1 MHRTVL
7 MLGLAAG
14 LAFACPALAQSSGP
28 FTIDALLRQ
37 ESLGDAR
44 VSPDGRWIALERRA
58 RYDRAPSYKLSRDT
72 DRLLSAVQIVDARS
86 GEVVRTLETPD
97 HSAGY
102 TAGRFSPDGRRL
114 IVYEL
119 TPDSWRLGVL
129 SLETGAVRWT
139 ALAPEDPRLG
149 LTALWRT
156 VDELLVVVQPG
167 GQLPEIARTGFQAQ
181 DRIAA
186 LWAATASGRSV
197 GGTFIPSGSA
207 RDTREHRPPLS
218 LLRLDVRSGAQT
230 PLAAGAIFDLALSPD
245 GARIAVLED
254 REDLQPDP
262 DRPVLV
268 GDPIRR
274 RALRLIDI
282 DTGAETRIDPALD
295 YGPYLMAWSPDS
307 RRLLAFA
314 RHVGQAGFERSG
326 AYVAIGLDGLVSRFA
341 DKPATERSPW
351 DEPVALGGW
360 LGDTPVLRVLD
371 DAGVAQWRVPG
382 GLAPIPAQTGD
393 RLVDWNGETR
403 IERGDRLLSLNG
415 GPDVAGRISDLGEAR
430 DAGFRAAYVR
440 EATPGRTLISD
451 GCAKAAIDAAPV
463 CVSPLEPDETSVAS
477 SPDGAFVVARQDSA
491 DGSARFRL
499 HRADAGLTLAE
510 INLDRATFDW
520 GEIIEVAHTGPA
532 GQALK
537 SWLLLPPGLPEGVK
551 APLVVEVYPGRVSS
565 RPPSPL
571 TRRSAML
578 QNNPAVIAGGG
589 YAVLYVSLPNPPDG
603 RWSGAALAAQ
613 IDAIADAAGATGRV
627 RADRY
632 ALLGHSYGAFNVL
645 NAAPHSD
652 RVAAVIASNGY
663 ADLISAFELPPFFR
677 SAPDEGVPI
686 GQLSGWAETGQAA
699 IGAFPA
705 DAARYVEMSPLF
717 SAADLRAPALLI
729 ESDLERPRMGK
740 LFGVLYRLNRD
751 AALLTYYGEGH
762 VLASPGNLRDL
773 HAHILDWLARYL
785 GPATR
790 DPTLPVARPGLQDG
804 GQQRGVGALAP
815 EQAGRVEINLERR
828 PVEDALGR

>member
-1 MHRTVL
+1 MRRTVL

-14 LAFACPALAQSSGP
+14 LAFACPVLAQSAGP

-37 ESLGDAR
+37 ESFGEAR
-44 VSPDGRWIALERRA
+44 ISPDGRWIALERRA
-58 RYDRAPSYKLSRDT
+58 PYDEAPSYRLSRDT
-72 DRLLSAVQIVDARS
+72 DRVLSSVQIVDADA
-86 GEVVRTLETPD
+86 GATVRTLQAPD
-97 HSAGY
+97 HAAGY
-102 TAGRFSPDGRRL
+102 SVGRFSPDGRRL
-114 IVYEL
+114 VVYEL
-119 TPDSWRLGVL
+119 TPHSWRLGIMTL
-129 SLETGAVRWT
+129 DTGAVRWT
-139 ALAPEDPRLG
+139 DLAPEDPRLG
-149 LTALWRT
+149 LTAVWRNA
-156 VDELLVVVQPG
+156 EELLLVVQPDG
-167 GQLPEIARTGFQAQ
+167 RLPEIARTGFQAQ
-181 DRIAA
+181 DRIEA

-207 RDTREHRPPLS
+207 RDTRAQRPPLT
-218 LLRLDVRSGAQT
+218 LLRLNVRTGVQT
-230 PLAAGAIFDLALSPD
+230 PLATGALFDLALSPD
-245 GARIAVLED
+245 TTRVAVLED

-268 GDPIRR
+268 GDPVRR

-282 DTGAETRIDPALD
+282 ETGVETPLDRSLD

-307 RRLLAFA
+307 RKLLAFA
-314 RHVGQAGFERSG
+314 RALGAAGFEQSG
-326 AYVAIGLDGLVSRFA
+326 SYVVIGLDGAVSA
-341 DKPATERSPW
+341 LAGKPATERSPW

-360 LGDTPVLRVLD
+360 LGDAPVLRLGD
-371 DAGVAQWRVPG
+371 EAGAARWRIGAEGPS
-382 GLAPIPAQTGD
+382 IPAQSGD
-393 RLVDWNGETR
+393 RLVDWNGQTR
-403 IERGDRLLSLNG
+403 LERGDRLVSLTG
-415 GPDVAGRISDLGEAR
+415 EPDLPGRLADLGEAR

-440 EATPGRTLISD
+440 EATPGRTLVEGDCVHIAANPAPR
-451 GCAKAAIDAAPV
+451 CAA
-463 CVSPLEPDETSVAS
+463 SLGSDETRLAT
-477 SPDGAFVVARQDSA
+477 SPDGGFVLARQDRA
-491 DGSARFRL
+491 DGLSSIRL
-499 HRADAGLTLAE
+499 HRSGAVVTLAD
-510 INLDRATFDW
+510 INADRAAFAW
-520 GEIIEVAHTGPA
+520 GEIVDVPHAGPA

-537 SWLLLPPGLPEGVK
+537 SWLLLPPGLPEG
-551 APLVVEVYPGRVSS
+551 AQPHLVVEVYPGRVSS
-565 RPPSPL
+565 RPPSAL

-589 YAVLYVSLPNPPDG
+589 YAVLYVSLPNPPTG
-603 RWSGAALAAQ
+603 RWTGAALAAQ

-699 IGAFPA
+699 IGAFPG

-740 LFGVLYRLNRD
+740 LFGVLYRLNRE

-762 VLASPGNLRDL
+762 VLASPANLRDL

-785 GPATR
+785 GPPAG
-790 DPTLPVARPGLQDG
+790 DPTLPMARPGLQDG
-804 GQQRGVGALAP
+804 GQQRRVGALAP
-815 EQAGRVEINLERR
+815 
-828 PVEDALGR
+828 